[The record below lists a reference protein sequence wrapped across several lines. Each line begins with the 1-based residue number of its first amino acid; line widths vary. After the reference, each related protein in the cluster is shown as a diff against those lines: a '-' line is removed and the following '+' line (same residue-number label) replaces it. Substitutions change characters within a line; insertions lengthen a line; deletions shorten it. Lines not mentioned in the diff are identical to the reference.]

1 MIVLV
6 AHTVPASRTWDDAG
20 WMVEPQQKETVGGRM
35 PKVCMCMCV
44 CVCMCVCAHVCVF
57 VCVTLTTQ
65 RMGH

>member
-35 PKVCMCMCV
+35 TKVCVCVCV